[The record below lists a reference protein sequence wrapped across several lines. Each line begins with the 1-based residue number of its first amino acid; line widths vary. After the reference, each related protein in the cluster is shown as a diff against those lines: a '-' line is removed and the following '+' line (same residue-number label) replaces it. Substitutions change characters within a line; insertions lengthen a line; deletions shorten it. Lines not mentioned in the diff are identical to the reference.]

1 MVIVNQIQK
10 LAKKYQDTVVSL
22 RREFHRH
29 PELSF
34 QEVET
39 TKRIAAELDKL
50 GIPYE
55 INPEKNTG
63 LVACLKGG
71 KPGKAVALRADID
84 GLPVKE
90 LTGLPFASE
99 NEGKMH
105 ACGHDNHIAML
116 LGAAY
121 ILHEVQDQICGTVY
135 FVFQPAE
142 ELCAGAEYMLRF
154 GNWYDKIG
162 SMYAAHVWFDMPAG
176 KVNIQAGPRFAAGT
190 HFYIDVHGTGCHGSL
205 PHQGIDASVV
215 AAAILLNIQTIV
227 SRRVSPLDSVALTIG
242 TVRSGT
248 AFNIVSGEAHMEGTC
263 RYFLPETGKL
273 LETMLSDMVHDTAHQ
288 YGATA
293 DFHMDLIAPPTIND
307 AACAGLGAKA
317 AAKVVG
323 EDNVVPME
331 HTMACEDF
339 AFYTE
344 KKPCCYGIVGIR
356 NPEKNAMYPQHSN
369 RYTVDE
375 DVLGNGA
382 AIFAQYAL
390 DWLEA
395 NK

>member
-1 MVIVNQIQK
+1 MNQIQE
-10 LAKKYQDTVVSL
+10 LARKYQDTVVAL

-90 LTGLPFASE
+90 MTGLPFASE
-99 NEGKMH
+99 NDGKMH

-121 ILHEVQDQICGTVY
+121 ILRDVQDQICGTVY

-154 GNWYDKIG
+154 GDWYDKIG

-205 PHQGIDASVV
+205 PHQGVDASVV
-215 AAAILLNIQTIV
+215 AAAMLLNIQTIV

-242 TVRSGT
+242 TVQSGT

-273 LETMLSDMVHDTAHQ
+273 LERMLSDMVHDTAHQ

-307 AACAGLGAKA
+307 AACAGLGARA

-323 EDNVVPME
+323 EDTWSPWNTLWPAKISPSIPKRSPAATASSASAIPKRMPCTLSTATAIPSMKTSWEMVPLSLPSMPS
-331 HTMACEDF
+331 TGW
-339 AFYTE
+339 
-344 KKPCCYGIVGIR
+344 KPI
-356 NPEKNAMYPQHSN
+356 NN
-369 RYTVDE
+369 R
-375 DVLGNGA
+375 
-382 AIFAQYAL
+382 I
-390 DWLEA
+390 
-395 NK
+395 

>member
-1 MVIVNQIQK
+1 
-10 LAKKYQDTVVSL
+10 
-22 RREFHRH
+22 
-29 PELSF
+29 
-34 QEVET
+34 
-39 TKRIAAELDKL
+39 
-50 GIPYE
+50 
-55 INPEKNTG
+55 
-63 LVACLKGG
+63 
-71 KPGKAVALRADID
+71 
-84 GLPVKE
+84 
-90 LTGLPFASE
+90 
-99 NEGKMH
+99 
-105 ACGHDNHIAML
+105 ML
-116 LGAAY
+116 
-121 ILHEVQDQICGTVY
+121 I
-135 FVFQPAE
+135 FQPAE

-154 GNWYDKIG
+154 GDWYDKIG

-205 PHQGIDASVV
+205 PHQGVDASVV
-215 AAAILLNIQTIV
+215 AAAMLLNIQTIV

-242 TVRSGT
+242 TVQSGT

-273 LETMLSDMVHDTAHQ
+273 LERMLSDMVHDTAHQ

-307 AACAGLGAKA
+307 AACAGLGARA